1 MHISVTSETE
11 SCDITPVHSSLNDEQ
26 SGRGTIQNDVAVA
39 ILRAF
44 ALKEKMSGSQ
54 SDMMEIVL
62 FARDLYCKGD
72 SNALSKWPTTWAA
85 CMKVLVDAGYKEPD
99 TYYVCL
105 DSSHP
110 GLWSLLCSS
119 TEQCKFC
126 KKHGNM
132 KYHYLRLSDK
142 VNRWC
147 SDSAFCKRMTAHWEQ
162 RNKWLHG
169 FKNECMNEI
178 WEGERFA
185 ELSWFWN
192 PQEKWLL
199 PVRCTFCNEVVS
211 ADNITEFMNEDTN
224 VSINVECQHC
234 YTEFNHVPQY
244 AFGDPRNIA
253 LIGHWDGWQPFST
266 SIKHSCGKIIVWCI
280 LC

>member
-1 MHISVTSETE
+1 MLIVLANNAVEKPFPARRSTDTASMLAGTQQSLVGPQPSFQVEAASASNDIISDDAACEQEQQSPLSSSTGEISDDMHISVTSETE

-26 SGRGTIQNDVAVA
+26 SGHGTIQNDVAVA

-44 ALKEKMSGSQ
+44 ALKEKMSGSR

-126 KKHGNM
+126 KKNM
-132 KYHYLRLSDK
+132 
-142 VNRWC
+142 
-147 SDSAFCKRMTAHWEQ
+147 
-162 RNKWLHG
+162 
-169 FKNECMNEI
+169 EI
-178 WEGERFA
+178 
-185 ELSWFWN
+185 
-192 PQEKWLL
+192 
-199 PVRCTFCNEVVS
+199 
-211 ADNITEFMNEDTN
+211 
-224 VSINVECQHC
+224 
-234 YTEFNHVPQY
+234 
-244 AFGDPRNIA
+244 
-253 LIGHWDGWQPFST
+253 
-266 SIKHSCGKIIVWCI
+266 
-280 LC
+280 